1 MLDLV
6 DAHDIA
12 RAVAAEASEL
22 LRDAQRHVGRVD
34 TKSNLRDLVTE
45 WDHRSEDLI
54 RARLGQRTPDIPILG
69 EERGASGDAGAELR
83 WLVDPIDATVN
94 FAHGLPFFTVSI
106 SLERAGQPVVG
117 AVYAPVMGWQFH
129 AREGGGAFLGDDPIG
144 VSKVSSLAQAMLA
157 SGFPYDR
164 ATNDDNNF
172 AQWEHFQRKAGACRR
187 IGCASLD
194 LCLVAA
200 GWIDGYWERRLNPWD
215 LSAGAVIV
223 AEAGGVVTHTDG
235 TPFVSASGAA
245 VASNGAIHREI
256 LDELAAADAAMG
268 RSR

>member
-1 MLDLV
+1 MVGLAE
-6 DAHDIA
+6 AHDIA

-22 LRDAQRHVGRVD
+22 LRDAQRDVGHIA

-45 WDHRSEDLI
+45 WDTRAEDLI
-54 RARLGQRTPDIPILG
+54 RERLEAHTPGIPLLG
-69 EERGASGDAGAELR
+69 EERGASGDGHGEWR
-83 WLVDPIDATVN
+83 WLVDPIDGTVN
-94 FAHGLPFFTVSI
+94 FAHGLPFFTVCI

-117 AVYAPVMGWQFH
+117 VVYAPVMGWQFH
-129 AREGGGAFLGDDPIG
+129 ARAGGGAFLGDDPIG

-187 IGCASLD
+187 VGCASLD
-194 LCLVAA
+194 LSMVAA

-215 LSAGAVIV
+215 VSAGALLV
-223 AEAGGVVTHTDG
+223 AEAGGTVTHTDG

-268 RSR
+268 RPR